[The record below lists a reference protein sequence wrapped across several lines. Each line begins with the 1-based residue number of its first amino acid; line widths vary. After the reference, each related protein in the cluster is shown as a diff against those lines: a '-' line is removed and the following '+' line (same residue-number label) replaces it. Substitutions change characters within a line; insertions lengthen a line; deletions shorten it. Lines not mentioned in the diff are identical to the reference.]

1 MEESEEKI
9 DLDFSD
15 VDDGTSASAGAS
27 AGPEPN
33 INSEPN
39 TYANAEADTNTYA
52 EAFVN
57 TNQETSPIDTVVDT
71 IGDALTQVGEQVTDV
86 VEAVVGTEAVDAAT
100 EQAATVV
107 AAVANSAPIK
117 ELTRKT
123 RKIKRPAAN
132 APIVNLTLTA
142 TEPKKRLVKTMKK
155 PKDKPRKATTAEEWI
170 ELKAKFPTLYD
181 VDENGN
187 FYASPLGE
195 DGQREDTNIIRSTV
209 YYKDTTDNI
218 IGKYKARDTSDEA
231 KALDEAY
238 ASAKV
243 ELRGLYKEFLMAKA
257 NPTAGLNV
265 FNASL
270 SGIIDANRRVKEA
283 EQLRN
288 AYYGFSVKTQW
299 LDEKEK
305 EYSLFFDAA
314 FDKDKKYPNEV
325 MMCRRNR
332 FPWSYNYTDVK
343 PLPPVEPVEVLTEE
357 SDEQAGGGSRE
368 YTDEQK
374 RIIASK
380 QIAAWRQRQRAF

>member
-15 VDDGTSASAGAS
+15 IE
-27 AGPEPN
+27 EP
-33 INSEPN
+33 
-39 TYANAEADTNTYA
+39 
-52 EAFVN
+52 VV
-57 TNQETSPIDTVVDT
+57 DTVVDT
-71 IGDALTQVGEQVTDV
+71 IGDALTAVGEQVTDV
-86 VEAVVGTEAVDAAT
+86 VESIVGEEAVDAVT

-107 AAVANSAPIK
+107 AAVAESVPVQ

-155 PKDKPRKATTAEEWI
+155 PKDKPRKATTADEWI
-170 ELKAKFPTLYD
+170 ELKKKFPTLYD

-187 FYASPLGE
+187 FYASPLDQ
-195 DGQREDTNIIRSTV
+195 DGKREDTNIIRSTT
-209 YYKDTTDNI
+209 YYNDTVENI
-218 IGKYKARDTSDEA
+218 IGKYKTRDTSEEA

-243 ELRGLYKEFLMAKA
+243 ELRGLYKEFLMAKN

-288 AYYGFSVKTQW
+288 AYYGFAVKTAW

-305 EYSLFFDAA
+305 EYNLFFDEA

-332 FPWSYNYTDVK
+332 FPWSYAYTDVK
-343 PLPPVEPVEVLTEE
+343 PLSALEQEPVPVLA
-357 SDEQAGGGSRE
+357 QAGGSSE
-368 YTDEQK
+368 EQHYTDEQK

-380 QIAAWRQRQRAF
+380 QIAAWRARQRAF